1 MKKPLDFLQKRLAR
15 QPLSVPENGREEL
28 IRIEDLVKIYD
39 TGALKEWA
47 TTAFDENNEHRH
59 LSHLYCAWPLMET
72 RGNARLT
79 AACKQAVENRKS
91 ENEASHALVHRSL
104 IAARLQDR
112 AALTDALVN
121 LMNHKIRYDSLMTN
135 HDYDRGSCYCTD
147 FAIGYLGIVH
157 EALVYSNDDEIELL
171 PALPES
177 GFDRG
182 TLTGLKTRNRATV
195 TRLQWD
201 LEAGTVQAVLTD
213 APLPLDPPQPPA
225 AQPCGQC
232 GACLRA
238 CPVGALDGEKVDVSK
253 CLRALAEGQ
262 PVPRSLWPLLG
273 NSLLGC
279 DLCQQVCPR
288 GREGEREPMP
298 PELARALDLP
308 SLLAVQVRPLV
319 PWIGANYA
327 RK

>member
-1 MKKPLDFLQKRLAR
+1 MTRGVGLREALEAQAAALGFDRLAVAPARPLERWRREAGENPHWAGLTWNPR
-15 QPLSVPENGREEL
+15 QLLPGAERVVLLLKGYRPYAPRPGLVSLSAYYPCSQWA
-28 IRIEDLVKIYD
+28 YQHSP
-39 TGALKEWA
+39 AL
-47 TTAFDENNEHRH
+47 
-59 LSHLYCAWPLMET
+59 
-72 RGNARLT
+72 ARTLE
-79 AACKQAVENRKS
+79 AAGFQALC
-91 ENEASHALVHRSL
+91 H
-104 IAARLQDR
+104 
-112 AALTDALVN
+112 
-121 LMNHKIRYDSLMTN
+121 
-135 HDYDRGSCYCTD
+135 
-147 FAIGYLGIVH
+147 
-157 EALVYSNDDEIELL
+157 
-171 PALPES
+171 PALPYKPC
-177 GFDRG
+177 
-182 TLTGLKTRNRATV
+182 LAL
-195 TRLQWD
+195 
-201 LEAGTVQAVLTD
+201 AGTAAYGRNGLTALSPWGSRFAVQAVLTD

-308 SLLAVQVRPLV
+308 SLLAGQVRPLV

-327 RK
+327 RKKRIQARACLIAANLGRTDCLPLLEPLTQDPYPPLHLHARWAIQSLTAREAPEP